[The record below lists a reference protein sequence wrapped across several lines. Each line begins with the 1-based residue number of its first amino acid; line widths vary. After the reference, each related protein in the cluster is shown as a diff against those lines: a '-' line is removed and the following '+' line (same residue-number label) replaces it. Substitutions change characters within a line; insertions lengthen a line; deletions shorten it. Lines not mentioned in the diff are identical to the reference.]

1 MRVLIVLLILCA
13 AGGAGAYFYLQEKPI
28 EVTAWTVETGPVEE
42 TVASI
47 ASGAV
52 IPRERAMLA
61 VGTIGTIAVIH
72 VEEGDT
78 VTAGQV
84 LVELEHA
91 ELDAQVEL
99 AKANLR
105 VGESR
110 REQAKLAAGMSEDV
124 TSIQVRQAKAQLD
137 AARAEYERVLPLS
150 ERQAISKSDFE
161 KAQLA
166 LKVAEQVFAG
176 AVAGQGESSVREEDV
191 TSAEGMLDQLRAA
204 VTAAEA
210 MREKAFLKAPFNGV
224 VAKIM
229 LKKGEAVAM
238 GMPVMSLV
246 SKDDVYIEAPFDE
259 ANAGELAVGQPVRI
273 DVDAYPD
280 EVFEGK
286 VSFISPVVQP
296 NSDLARTLN
305 LKIDILGDKS
315 KFLPGMSANVTVIAE
330 KRDNVVHVPSEALV
344 RDEYAYV
351 IENNRLKRRNVELGI
366 GNWEYQEV
374 LNGVAAGERIV
385 TSIGIKGLEDGMLVK
400 EVAEI
405 SGS

>member
-1 MRVLIVLLILCA
+1 MRVVIILLLLCA
-13 AGGAGAYFYLQEKPI
+13 AGGAGAYFYMQEKPL
-28 EVTAWTVETGPVEE
+28 EVTVGTVETGPVEE

-47 ASGAV
+47 SSGAV
-52 IPRERAMLA
+52 IPKQRAMLA
-61 VGTIGTIAVIH
+61 VGAIGTIAELH
-72 VEEGDT
+72 VEEGAK
-78 VTAGQV
+78 VEEGQV

-110 REQAKLAAGMSEDV
+110 REQAKLAVGMSEDV
-124 TSIQVRQAKAQLD
+124 TSIQVRQAKAQLE

-150 ERQAISKSDFE
+150 ERQAISRSDFD

-166 LKVAEQVFAG
+166 LRVAEEVFAG
-176 AVAGQGESSVREEDV
+176 AVAGQGENGVRAEDV
-191 TSAEGMLDQLRAA
+191 TSAEGVLDQLRAA

-210 MREKAFLKAPFNGV
+210 MREKAFLKAPFKGV
-224 VAKIM
+224 VAKVM

-238 GMPVMSLV
+238 GMPVLSLV
-246 SKDDVYIEAPFDE
+246 SNEDVYIEAPFDE
-259 ANAGELAVGQPVRI
+259 ANAGELSVGLPVRI
-273 DVDAYPD
+273 ELDAYPNVIFD
-280 EVFEGK
+280 GT

-305 LKIDILGDKS
+305 LKIEIAGDRS

-330 KRDNVVHVPSEALV
+330 KRENVVHVPSEALV
-344 RDEYAYV
+344 RDEFAYV
-351 IENNRLKRRNVELGI
+351 VENSRLKKRPVELGI

-374 LNGVAAGERIV
+374 LSGLSAGERIV
-385 TSIGIKGLEDGMLVK
+385 TSIGIKGLEEGALVK